1 VPDLKTIQRE
11 IRERLSEIEALIEP
25 LRLESEQLKK
35 MLESTSAPAG
45 KEAPRARRD
54 KQSGAGS
61 APSTARRG
69 RPRSG
74 GSGGG
79 SRVQHTLERI
89 VATPGITAAELA
101 KAMGIKA
108 NYLYRVL
115 PALERDGKITKQ
127 GKGYHPSASETPA
140 PPRLRRPPGDRQH
153 QRPRSSR

>member
-1 VPDLKTIQRE
+1 MPDLKTIQRGM
-11 IRERLSEIEALIEP
+11 RERLSEIEALIEP

-35 MLESTSAPAG
+35 MLESTSAPVG
-45 KEAPRARRD
+45 KEAPRAPRD

-74 GSGGG
+74 GS
-79 SRVQHTLERI
+79 RLQQTLERI

-127 GKGYHPSASETPA
+127 GKGYHPSTSETPA
-140 PPRLRRPPGDRQH
+140 P
-153 QRPRSSR
+153 SSAAATAG